1 MADRADLNNDL
12 LSSEILIFIP
22 DEHSIREWRRLSY
35 ELSAKGWAQMY
46 VATRTDGY
54 SEGELCLL
62 TAEELLAATE
72 AQSAQLCLRYSP
84 CGKNKN
90 VLTITKVF

>member
-1 MADRADLNNDL
+1 MVDIADLNNYIM
-12 LSSEILIFIP
+12 SSEIVIFIP
-22 DEHSIREWRRLSY
+22 DEHSIREWRRLT
-35 ELSAKGWAQMY
+35 AKRWAQLF
-46 VATRTDGY
+46 VAKRTDGY
-54 SEGELCLL
+54 REGELCLL

-72 AQSAQLCLRYSP
+72 AESAQLCLRYSP